1 MSKIE
6 LNNITKIYGEP
17 KRKGLLPEGKRAVD
31 NVSMVIPDCSFTVLV
46 GPSGCGKTTLLRMI
60 AGLESITL
68 GTIKIGDVDITNID
82 PGDRG
87 IAMVFQTYALY
98 PHMTVWKNIEFGLK
112 NARMP
117 NYVINRRIK
126 EVLKLVNLEE
136 YANRRPANL
145 SGGQRQ
151 RVALARAI
159 AKKPQVFLMDEPLSN
174 LDAKLRSSMRTELI
188 QMHKTLKS
196 TFVYVTHD
204 QIEAMTMGDNI
215 VVMNEGIIEQIGSPI
230 EIHDEP
236 NCVFVAQFIGDP
248 GMNVITLDTGKKIG
262 FRPRN
267 INFVSEEHVLKEDDC
282 FIKGEILAIENQGS
296 EFLYYVNLGLGKI
309 YIKDANRNPKSI
321 GEKVDII
328 LRRKNVYAFDE
339 NEKRIYDVD
348 EVNRIYEYFRKS
360 RNKL

>member
-6 LNNITKIYGEP
+6 LQHITKIYGEP
-17 KRKGLLPEGKRAVD
+17 VKRGLLPEGKRAVND
-31 NVSMVIPDCSFTVLV
+31 VNMIIPDGSFTVLV

-68 GTIKIGDVDITNID
+68 GNISIGDVDVTNLE

-87 IAMVFQTYALY
+87 LAMVFQTYALY
-98 PHMTVWKNIEFGLK
+98 PHMTVWKNVEFGLK
-112 NARMP
+112 NAKMP
-117 NYVINRRIK
+117 AYEINRRIK

-136 YANRRPANL
+136 FANRRPANL
-145 SGGQRQ
+145 AGDQRQ

-159 AKKPQVFLMDEPLSN
+159 AKKPEVFLMDEPLSN
-174 LDAKLRSSMRTELI
+174 LDAKLRSTMRTELI
-188 QMHKTLKS
+188 QMHEQLKS

-215 VVMNEGIIEQIGSPI
+215 VVMNEGVVMQIGRPN

-248 GMNVITLDTGKKIG
+248 GMNIVKLDENYQIG

-267 INFVSEEHVLKEDDC
+267 ISFLTEDIKVNDEDTV
-282 FIKGEILAIENQGS
+282 IKGKILAVENHGS
-296 EFLYYVNLGLGKI
+296 EKLYYIDLGYGHI
-309 YIKDANRNPKSI
+309 YIKDAERQVKAP
-321 GEKVDII
+321 GEEVEIVVKFKNIYVFDKDDKRVYDEAEVKKAYDKF
-328 LRRKNVYAFDE
+328 RR
-339 NEKRIYDVD
+339 I
-348 EVNRIYEYFRKS
+348 
-360 RNKL
+360 

>member
-6 LNNITKIYGEP
+6 LTNITKIYGEP

-31 NVSMVIPDCSFTVLV
+31 DVTMTIPDRSFTVLV

-60 AGLESITL
+60 AGLETITL
-68 GTIKIGDVDITNID
+68 GTIKIGDVDITNIE

-98 PHMTVWKNIEFGLK
+98 PHMSVWKNVEFGLK

-117 NYVINRRIK
+117 SYEINRRIK

-188 QMHKTLKS
+188 QMHENLKS
-196 TFVYVTHD
+196 TFIYVTHD
-204 QIEAMTMGDNI
+204 QVEAMTMGDNI
-215 VVMNEGIIEQIGSPI
+215 VVMNEGVIEQIGSPV

-236 NCVFVAQFIGDP
+236 NCVYVAQFIGDP
-248 GMNVITLDTGKKIG
+248 GMNILTLENGKKIG

-267 INFVSEEHVLKEDDC
+267 ISFVNEEHPVKEGDVC
-282 FIKGEILAIENQGS
+282 LEGYVLAIENHGS
-296 EFLYYVNLGLGKI
+296 EFLYYINIGLGKI
-309 YIKDANRNPKSI
+309 YIKDANRKMKKI
-321 GEKVDII
+321 GETVSMVLK
-328 LRRKNVYAFDE
+328 RRNIYAFDE
-339 NEKRIYDVD
+339 NERRIYYEN
-348 EVNRIYEYFRKS
+348 EVNKIYEYFRETRK
-360 RNKL
+360 

>member
-6 LNNITKIYGEP
+6 IQNITKIYGEP
-17 KRKGLLPEGKRAVD
+17 KKKGFLPEGKRAVD
-31 NVSMVIPDCSFTVLV
+31 NVSIEIPNRSFTVLV
-46 GPSGCGKTTLLRMI
+46 GPSGCGKTTLLRMM
-60 AGLESITL
+60 AGLEFITL
-68 GTIKIGDVDITNID
+68 GNIKIGDVDVTNIE

-112 NARMP
+112 NARIP
-117 NYVINRRIK
+117 NYAINRRIK

-136 YANRRPANL
+136 FANRRPANL

-159 AKKPQVFLMDEPLSN
+159 AKKPEVFLMDEPLSN

-204 QIEAMTMGDNI
+204 QVEAMTMGDNI
-215 VVMNEGIIEQIGSPI
+215 VVMNEGEIAQVGSPI

-248 GMNVITLDTGKKIG
+248 GMNVITLDNGKKLG

-267 INFVSEEHVLKEDDC
+267 INFASEDYVQHENDIV
-282 FIKGEILAIENQGS
+282 INAEILAIENHGS
-296 EFLYYVNLGLGKI
+296 EFLYFVNLGVGMI
-309 YIKDANRNPKSI
+309 YIKDANRNLKTI
-321 GEKVDII
+321 GEKVEII
-328 LRRKNVYAFDE
+328 ISRKNVYAFDE
-339 NEKRIYDVD
+339 NEKRIYNSGEVD
-348 EVNRIYEYFRKS
+348 EIYEYFKQS
-360 RNKL
+360 R

>member
-31 NVSMVIPDCSFTVLV
+31 DVTMVIPDRSFTVLV

-68 GTIKIGDVDITNID
+68 GSLSIGDVNVTNLD

-98 PHMTVWKNIEFGLK
+98 PHMTVWKNVEFGLK
-112 NARMP
+112 NAKMP
-117 NYVINRRIK
+117 PYEINRRIK

-136 YANRRPANL
+136 FANRRPANL

-159 AKKPQVFLMDEPLSN
+159 AKKPEVFLMDEPLSN
-174 LDAKLRSSMRTELI
+174 LDAKLRSTMRTELI
-188 QMHKTLKS
+188 QMHETLKS

-215 VVMNEGIIEQIGSPI
+215 VVMNDGVVMQVGTPN

-248 GMNVITLDTGKKIG
+248 GMNIVKIDEDYQIG

-267 INFVSEEHVLKEDDC
+267 AVFLTEDVV
-282 FIKGEILAIENQGS
+282 IKPEDTIIEGEILALENHGS
-296 EFLYYVNLGLGKI
+296 EKLYYIELGYGKI
-309 YIKDANRNPKSI
+309 YIKDAERNARKP
-321 GEKVDII
+321 GERVKIVV
-328 LRRKNVYAFDE
+328 KEKYVYIFDS
-339 NEKRIYDVD
+339 NDKRIYDEI
-348 EVNRIYEYFRKS
+348 EVKKAYGRFRSLRK
-360 RNKL
+360 

>member
-6 LNNITKIYGEP
+6 LKNITKIYGEP
-17 KRKGLLPEGKRAVD
+17 KKKGLLPEGKRAVD
-31 NVSMVIPDCSFTVLV
+31 DISMVIPDRSFTVLV

-68 GTIKIGDVDITNID
+68 GTLTIGDVNVTNLE

-98 PHMTVWKNIEFGLK
+98 PHMTVWQNVEFGLK
-112 NARMP
+112 NAKMP
-117 NYVINRRIK
+117 PYEINRRIK

-159 AKKPQVFLMDEPLSN
+159 AKKPEVFLMDEPLSN
-174 LDAKLRSSMRTELI
+174 LDAKLRSTMRTELI
-188 QMHKTLKS
+188 QMHENLKS

-215 VVMNEGIIEQIGSPI
+215 VVMNEGVVMQVGTPN

-248 GMNVITLDTGKKIG
+248 GMNVVKFNDDYYIG

-267 INFVSEEHVLKEDDC
+267 IQFINEDIS
-282 FIKGEILAIENQGS
+282 IKTDDVIINGEILAVENHGS
-296 EFLYYVNLGLGKI
+296 EKLYYIDLGYGHI
-309 YIKDANRNPKSI
+309 YLKDADRNARKP
-321 GEKVDII
+321 GEKVQMV
-328 LRRKNVYAFDE
+328 LKYKNVYMFNKE
-339 NEKRIYDVD
+339 EKRVYDEQ
-348 EVNRIYEYFRKS
+348 EVKKAYDIFRGLYS
-360 RNKL
+360 